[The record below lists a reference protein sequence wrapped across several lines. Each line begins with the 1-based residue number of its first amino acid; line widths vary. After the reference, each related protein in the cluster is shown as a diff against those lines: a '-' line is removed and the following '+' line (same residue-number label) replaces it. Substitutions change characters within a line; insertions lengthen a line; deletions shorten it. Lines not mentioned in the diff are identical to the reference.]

1 MSARLEL
8 HSNSDIQDNI
18 LDKLSSRDRF
28 RYYYNTF
35 LASEKRLVE
44 THITP
49 IIPGGRVLNVGCGGN
64 GTERSLFPLS
74 RYDIFGVDV
83 NENGL
88 RILQTKRLYDSL
100 CQGDI
105 ASLPFVSNSFHVV
118 YLRLVLHHLIYP
130 RNILDQG
137 LRECFRVLMAGGILA
152 MVEPNSW
159 HPIGALMN
167 LAHRLGIDLYI
178 HGTDDDVALSPSMMV
193 NRLSPH
199 AMYVSAYAISYNW
212 RRLPIPAQRIVDR
225 CHASLETISSR
236 CPYLGHTLM
245 MIARKR

>member
-1 MSARLEL
+1 MSDGPEP
-8 HSNSDIQDNI
+8 HSTPIADSI
-18 LDKLSSRDRF
+18 LDKLSRRDRF
-28 RYYYNTF
+28 QHYYNNL
-35 LASEKRLVE
+35 LATEKRLVE
-44 THITP
+44 ENIAP
-49 IIPGGRVLNVGCGGN
+49 IIPRGRVLNVGCGGN

-74 RYDIFGVDV
+74 CYDIFGADV
-83 NENGL
+83 NEKDL
-88 RILQTKRLYDSL
+88 RILQTKRLYKAL
-100 CQGDI
+100 CKADI
-105 ASLPFVSNSFHVV
+105 ASLPFASNSFDIV

-130 RNILDQG
+130 RNILDEG
-137 LRECFRVLMAGGILA
+137 LRECFRVLKPGGILA

-159 HPIGALMN
+159 HPVGALMN

-212 RRLPIPAQRIVDR
+212 RRLPIPVQRIVDR
-225 CHASLETISSR
+225 CHTSLKTISSR